1 MYESPFGERGQ
12 AYGIGGLP
20 RGDGAGLRGE
30 CPMWGTRA
38 GRGLPP
44 HAASG
49 SGGLRRW
56 HPGAI
61 ISHAVRSWRPAHATR
76 LGDPCRPAADT
87 ASTETVQE
95 ARDIMARWNREALI
109 VASAVWILIPV
120 TSGVLAQ
127 EPRGAGTAATL
138 NADDVPAFADPPA
151 GFDVERPDVPHG
163 RLEMV
168 TYESKSVGATR
179 RMQVYTPPGY
189 TQEREY
195 PVLYLLHGIG
205 GDETEWQR
213 FATPNVLLD
222 NLIADGRAE
231 PMVIVMPNGRAQ
243 KNDRAEG
250 DVFAAAPAFAAFERD
265 LLDDL
270 VPAVESRYS
279 VVAGPE
285 HRAIAGLSMGGG
297 QSLNFGLTHLDTF
310 AWVGGFSSAP
320 NTRPASELVPDPA
333 EARGTLEL
341 LWLSCGSRDGLF
353 GISQGV
359 HAYLRANNVPHVWHV
374 DGNGHDPTHW
384 KNSLYHFLQ
393 LVFRPGR
400 DPLAPAGAGGGAVP
414 EGIEAVA
421 AHWAADNG
429 NGTYS
434 NPLFYEEFEDPDI
447 IRVGDDY
454 YLAGTTMHMNP
465 AVQIMHSRDL
475 VNWELAGYCA
485 DRLDLGPAYRL
496 EGGSIYGQ
504 GIWAP
509 CIRYHDGMFY
519 VLTNVN
525 GAGIQV
531 FRSASARGPWERNQ
545 LPGRHDASV
554 LFDDDG
560 KVYIVSGG
568 GSPYPIEELTPDLR
582 SFVPGSLRMMEA
594 PGMGEGHHLYKI
606 GGRYYDVSAI
616 PGPTV
621 DQMVASADTIDG
633 PWTVERMIEGESLGV
648 TAEAPDRA
656 SPRDRGL
663 TLHQGG
669 IVDTPSGEW
678 WSVIMQ
684 DHGSAGRM
692 VALVPVTWDGG
703 FPLIGLPGNL
713 LRAPNT
719 WVKPDTGWVQEPS
732 PAFTH
737 DDSFDTGTLVPE
749 WQWNH
754 VPDDSKWSLTEKPGV
769 LRLHSLPATDFYS
782 ARNSLCQRPPGPE
795 SLMTVELDTSGMVAG
810 DTAGLAL
817 LSSPYAWIGVVRSEE
832 GTTLRTYDAS
842 DRGGAPVSSHPDPPA
857 RLWLRVHCNF
867 DSDQAVFSWS
877 ADGQDFTPLGE
888 PFTMSF
894 QLRTFQGVRPA
905 LFCFS
910 TSGQPGGYVDFDNWT
925 VREPRAHGVEREI
938 PVGRTIVLSCTA
950 DGSLLAADAENNRL
964 VSVGAD
970 SSVAVDAP
978 EFLVV
983 DLGRGRVALEDTRG
997 RVASVTSDG
1006 VVLRDLG
1013 GAKPGDAETFQWVNL
1028 MRGDTMLMSL
1038 ANHRY
1043 LATRPRSPGPVT
1055 ASSAGPQPAR
1065 ADGACFRWRAAD

>member
-1 MYESPFGERGQ
+1 
-12 AYGIGGLP
+12 
-20 RGDGAGLRGE
+20 
-30 CPMWGTRA
+30 
-38 GRGLPP
+38 
-44 HAASG
+44 
-49 SGGLRRW
+49 
-56 HPGAI
+56 
-61 ISHAVRSWRPAHATR
+61 
-76 LGDPCRPAADT
+76 
-87 ASTETVQE
+87 
-95 ARDIMARWNREALI
+95 MARWNGEALV
-109 VASAVWILIPV
+109 VASALWLLAPV
-120 TSGVLAQ
+120 ASGALAQ
-127 EPRGAGTAATL
+127 EPRGANRPVTL
-138 NADDVPAFADPPA
+138 NADDVPAFAEPPP
-151 GFDVERPDVPHG
+151 GFDVERQDVPHG
-163 RLEMV
+163 QLEMV

-189 TQEREY
+189 TTAREY

-231 PMVIVMPNGRAQ
+231 PMIIVMPNGRAQ

-265 LLDDL
+265 LLDD
-270 VPAVESRYS
+270 VIPAIESRYS
-279 VVAGPE
+279 AEADRE

-320 NTRPASELVPDPA
+320 NTRPPSELVPDPA
-333 EARGTLEL
+333 EARDRLRL
-341 LWLSCGSRDGLF
+341 LWVSGGTRDGLF
-353 GISQGV
+353 GISQGF
-359 HAYLRANNVPHVWHV
+359 HAYLKASGVPHVWHA

-393 LVFRPGR
+393 LVFRNESA
-400 DPLAPAGAGGGAVP
+400 PLAPAGAGGRAAP
-414 EGIEAVA
+414 EGAEAA
-421 AHWAADNG
+421 AEHWTADNG

-475 VNWELAGYCA
+475 VNWELASYCA

-496 EGGSIYGQ
+496 EGGSVYGQ

-519 VLTNVN
+519 VFSNVN

-531 FRSASARGPWERNQ
+531 FRSESARGPWERNP

-560 KVYIVSGG
+560 RVYIVSGG

-582 SFVPGSLRMMEA
+582 SFVPNSRRMMDA
-594 PGMGEGHHLYKI
+594 PGMGEGHHLYKV

-616 PGPTV
+616 PGPTA

-633 PWTVERMIEGESLGV
+633 PWTVERMVEGESLGV
-648 TAEAPDRA
+648 TAATPARTTA
-656 SPRDRGL
+656 RDPGL

-692 VALVPVTWDGG
+692 VALVPVTWDKG

-713 LRAPNT
+713 RRAPNT
-719 WVKPDTGWVQEPS
+719 WVKPDTGWVQEPK

-737 DDSFDTGTLVPE
+737 DDSFDTGGLVPE

-754 VPDDSKWSLTEKPGV
+754 VPDDSKWSLTERPGV
-769 LRLHSLPATDFYS
+769 LRLHSLPASDFHA

-795 SLMTVELDTSGMVAG
+795 SLMTVELDTSGMAAG

-817 LSSPYAWIGVVRSEE
+817 LSSPYAWIGVVKSSE
-832 GTTLRTYDAS
+832 GATLRVYDS
-842 DRGGAPVSSHPDPPA
+842 SGDDREPGGPADAVSPTDPPT

-877 ADGQDFTPLGE
+877 ADGQTFVPLGA
-888 PFTMSF
+888 PFAMTF

-905 LFCFS
+905 LFHYNAA
-910 TSGQPGGYVDFDNWT
+910 GHPGGYADFDNYT
-925 VREPRAHGVEREI
+925 VREPRARGVEREI
-938 PVGRTIVLSCTA
+938 PVGRTIVMSSTA
-950 DGSLLAADAENNRL
+950 DGSLLAADVQSSRL
-964 VSVGAD
+964 VSVGSDSDLAAD
-970 SSVAVDAP
+970 AT

-983 DLGRGRVALEDTRG
+983 DMGLGRVALKVSRG
-997 RVASVTSDG
+997 GVVSVTDDG

-1013 GAKPGDAETFQWVNL
+1013 GAEPGDAETFQWVNL
-1028 MRGDTMLMSL
+1028 MRGDTMLLSL
-1038 ANHRY
+1038 TNHRY
-1043 LATRPRSPGPVT
+1043 LATRPDSPGPVT
-1055 ASSAGPQPAR
+1055 ASSTGPQPAR
-1065 ADGACFRWRAAD
+1065 ADGACFRWRGVD